1 MRKLDPP
8 EIAVLLG
15 EFGRRSMLYG
25 GNPYRA
31 KAYLRAAERVA
42 LLPEPIENL
51 IRQNRLKEIP
61 GVGEAIAGV
70 ITEIVRTGTH
80 PSLEK
85 MRADIPASVLEMLNL
100 PGLRPEKIMKLHKE
114 LGINSLAELEAA
126 TQQDRLR
133 GVKGFGLALQRKI
146 LAGIEAKQD
155 LQSARH
161 LHRATADFW

>member
-1 MRKLDPP
+1 MAAIPTEQKPIFAPQNALRFCPSEKLID
-8 EIAVLLG
+8 
-15 EFGRRSMLYG
+15 
-25 GNPYRA
+25 
-31 KAYLRAAERVA
+31 
-42 LLPEPIENL
+42 
-51 IRQNRLKEIP
+51 QNRLREIP

-85 MRADIPASVLEMLNL
+85 MRADVPASVLEMLNL
-100 PGLRPEKIMKLHKE
+100 PGLRSELHKE

-155 LQSARH
+155 LQSPNIFTGQRNC
-161 LHRATADFW
+161 